1 MLEQNVTAMVSVII
15 PTYNRKDSL
24 LRTLESLTRQTYPAE
39 RFEVI
44 VVDDGGTDGTEAI
57 TEQSFPFTLCYLR
70 QENQGE
76 IVARNHGVDQSIGEI
91 LIFLDDDIEV
101 NSTYIEAI
109 VTAHTEC
116 PHAVVL
122 GVLIEPAASSFGAAQ
137 PNVSERKDFTLDSL
151 TLIDCMSGIVSLLR
165 ADFFEIGTM
174 QPLRVGEGRNIWGG
188 IDLGY
193 RAHQSGFSFW
203 RARNAVAIHHD
214 EAAVSLETRC
224 RRNYRVSEAVHDLF
238 AKYPELKGQIPM
250 FRDKGPIDW
259 KEDSPGLIL
268 RKLARQMA
276 SSGPMMW
283 VMENLIPIL
292 ERRAPDSTALRL
304 LYRWLVSGYIYRGYR
319 AGLRDFTH

>member
-1 MLEQNVTAMVSVII
+1 MKAPTVSIII
-15 PTYNRKDSL
+15 PTYNRRDSL
-24 LRTLESLTRQTYPAE
+24 LRTLESLARQTYSAE

-44 VVDDGGTDGTEAI
+44 VVDDGGVDGTESI
-57 TEQSFPFTLCYLR
+57 TERTFPFALRYLR

-76 IVARNHGVDQSIGEI
+76 IIARNYGTEQSAGEI

-101 NSTYIEAI
+101 NPTYIEAI
-109 VTAHTEC
+109 IAAHTQH
-116 PHAVVL
+116 PRAVVL
-122 GVLIEPAASSFGAAQ
+122 GVLVEPVASSFGITQ
-137 PNVSERKDFTLDSL
+137 PNVSEIKDFTLDSL
-151 TLIDCMSGIVSLLR
+151 TLIDCMSGIVSLPR
-165 ADFFEIGTM
+165 SGFFEIGAM
-174 QPLRVGEGRNIWGG
+174 QPLRMGEGRNIWGG

-193 RAHQSGFSFW
+193 RAHQRGFGFW
-203 RARNAVAIHHD
+203 RANTAIAIHHD

-224 RRNYRVSEAVHDLF
+224 RRGYRVSEAVHDLF

-268 RKLARQMA
+268 RKLARQVA
-276 SSGPMMW
+276 SSRPMMW

-319 AGLRDFTH
+319 EGLQKLEH